1 MRFVPSPR
9 LIALVLVAGVPSA
22 IAMAL
27 VPGAD
32 AWAAAVFVLL
42 AAGAA
47 VDLWRGHR
55 APRPMVSAPPNLRA
69 YKGRARDLD
78 LRIASPAAETVT
90 AAIAWPPA
98 LAATE
103 RDRRIALPESP
114 ESAIPW
120 PFTPTRRGDH
130 TIPSIHIERPSRLG
144 LWDLRFDQA
153 INTGVRVYPNLQRV
167 DDLLALRRD
176 NLGAKPVR
184 QIGKGREFEKLRDYL
199 PGDGFDEIHWKATA
213 RRGRPVTKVFQV
225 EQTRE
230 VYVVLDCSR
239 LTGRAEGDE
248 PRLERY
254 MNAALVLGMAA
265 HQSGDLFGLMAM
277 SDRVETF
284 VRARKGSGQ
293 AAVCREAIYRLHPK
307 RVAANFEDAAVQ
319 LRTQLSRRALILFL
333 ADLDDPVAAS
343 QFSGAVRLLRP
354 KHLPLVAMIDPPG
367 ARPLFS
373 RPTVD
378 GERDVYEEAAGHL
391 LWRRLKDLQVTLR
404 REGVRLST
412 HPSLGFA
419 QHLVGLYRE
428 VKQRQ
433 IL

>member
-9 LIALVLVAGVPSA
+9 LIALVLAAGLPCAVGFALIPAVGWWAAGVLGLLGVGAALDLLRGRGARWPTVAGPA
-22 IAMAL
+22 K
-27 VPGAD
+27 
-32 AWAAAVFVLL
+32 
-42 AAGAA
+42 
-47 VDLWRGHR
+47 
-55 APRPMVSAPPNLRA
+55 LRA
-69 YKGRARDLD
+69 HKGRPRELD
-78 LRIASPAAETVT
+78 LRIAAPGPEEIT
-90 AAIAWPPA
+90 AAIPWPA
-98 LAATE
+98 GLAAKE
-103 RDRRIALPESP
+103 AVRRISLPAAPESGI
-114 ESAIPW
+114 AW

-130 TIPSIHIERPSRLG
+130 VIPSIHLERPSPMG
-144 LWDLRFDQA
+144 LWDLRSDQ
-153 INTGVRVYPNLQRV
+153 GMESQVRVYPNLQRV

-239 LTGRAEGDE
+239 LTGRADGEE

-293 AAVCREAIYRLHPK
+293 AAACREAIYRLHPK
-307 RVAANFEDAAVQ
+307 PVAANYEDAAVQ
-319 LRTQLSRRALILFL
+319 FRTQVSRRALVLFL
-333 ADLDDPVAAS
+333 TDLDDPVAAS
-343 QFSGAVRLLRP
+343 QFGDAARLLRSR
-354 KHLPLVAMIDPPG
+354 HLPLAAMIEPPG

-373 RPTVD
+373 QPVVE
-378 GERDVYEEAAGHL
+378 GERGVYEEAAGHL
-391 LWRRLKDLQVTLR
+391 LWRRLKELQVALR
-404 REGVRLST
+404 HEGVSLTT
-412 HPSLGFA
+412 HPSRGFA
-419 QHLVGLYRE
+419 RHLVDVYRE

-433 IL
+433 LL